1 MFLRD
6 KVSFSELDE
15 AEVPFEI
22 SMFVLDEIGHIM
34 QSPAHLSAHLMLTLS
49 NYFRGQATSY
59 HYLSE
64 DG

>member
-34 QSPAHLSAHLMLTLS
+34 QSPAHLMLTLS
-49 NYFRGQATSY
+49 NYFRGLATSY